1 MSLTIRPET
10 PADYD
15 RIFDITEAAFR
26 DLDVSDHT
34 EQHLVSRLRNSTAY
48 ISELALVAE
57 LDGEVVG
64 HILFTRAAIDGPD
77 RSWETLVLAPV
88 SVAPPHQK
96 CGIGG
101 RLIRAGIQIA
111 HDMGFDSINLVGH
124 AEYYPKFGFVRASRY
139 NLRLPFDVPDEAFMI
154 QELRPGALN
163 GVSGVIRYAPEFGL
177 EQS

>member
-1 MSLTIRPET
+1 MTLIIRPET
-10 PADYD
+10 PADYA
-15 RIFDITEAAFR
+15 RIYEITEAAFR

-34 EQHLVSRLRNSTAY
+34 EQDLVNRLRDSAAY
-48 ISELALVAE
+48 IPELALVAE
-57 LDGEVVG
+57 LNGEVVG
-64 HILFTRAAIDGPD
+64 HILFTRASIVGSD

-111 HDMGFDSINLVGH
+111 REMGFDSINLVGH
-124 AEYYPKFGFVRASRY
+124 AEYYPRFGFVRASRY
-139 NLRLPFDVPDEAFMI
+139 NIRVPFDVPDDVFLI

-163 GVSGVIRYAPEFGL
+163 GVSGVIHYAPEFGL
-177 EQS
+177 GH

>member
-1 MSLTIRPET
+1 MTLTIRPET
-10 PADYD
+10 PADYA
-15 RIFDITEAAFR
+15 RIYEITEAAFR

-34 EQHLVSRLRNSTAY
+34 EQDLVNRLRNSTAY
-48 ISELALVAE
+48 IPELALVAE

-64 HILFTRAAIDGPD
+64 HILFTRAVIVGLD

-111 HDMGFDSINLVGH
+111 RDMGFDSINLVGH
-124 AEYYPKFGFVRASRY
+124 AEYYPRFGFVRASRY
-139 NLRLPFDVPDEAFMI
+139 DIRVPFDVPDDVFMI
-154 QELRPGALN
+154 QELRPGALD
-163 GVSGVIRYAPEFGL
+163 GVSGVIHYAPEFGL
-177 EQS
+177 EH